1 MNLQQFLLIIRAR
14 YKVVFFILLSTV
26 AVALALSVLLPKQYT
41 ATASVVVDVK
51 SPDPIAGMMLPVM
64 PGYMA
69 TQVDIIKSER
79 VAHKVVKLLRLDENL
94 AIKEQWME
102 ATKGIGTLDT
112 GAPTISGRW
121 SQKVTKFL
129 KLFEIPAI
137 TEKGISANQ
146 MDSEL
151 EVWLIERLQ
160 KKLNVKPS
168 LESNVINIDYT
179 ATDPGSAAAIANAFA
194 QAYIDTNIELK
205 VEPAK
210 QYARWFGQQGRS
222 LRDTVEKA
230 QAKLSEYQ
238 QKHGIVASEE
248 RLDNETAKFNE
259 LSAQLTV
266 VQGQTSDAQSKQKS
280 GSASDTLPEVVQ
292 NLLIQNLKADIAQKE
307 AKLQELAV
315 NLGKNHPQYQRGESE
330 IASLKQKLEAETR
343 HITSGFSTSRNVGK
357 EKETELKAAIEA
369 QKRKVLDLKKERDQL
384 TVLQRDVDAS
394 QKAYDAVTQRF
405 NQSSLES
412 QSTQTNVSVLT
423 SASDPI
429 KPSFPKIGLNSLIAV
444 VLGTL
449 LGVVAA
455 LVFEIFDRRIRSAE
469 DLAEMLQ
476 LPVLGVIQRSKKRS
490 RFAFWRRRTA

>member
-1 MNLQQFLLIIRAR
+1 
-14 YKVVFFILLSTV
+14 V
-26 AVALALSVLLPKQYT
+26 AVALVLSVLLPKQYT
-41 ATASVVVDVK
+41 ATASVVADVK

-69 TQVDIIKSER
+69 TQADIIKSER
-79 VAHKVVKLLRLDENL
+79 VAHKVIKLLKLDENP
-94 AIKEQWME
+94 AVKEQWME
-102 ATKGIGTLDT
+102 VTEGKGTLDT
-112 GAPTISGRW
+112 GASTISGSV
-121 SQKVTKFL
+121 SQKVAKLL
-129 KLFEIPAI
+129 KRSEIPAI
-137 TEKGISANQ
+137 TEKGMGANQ
-146 MDSEL
+146 INSEL

-168 LESNVINIDYT
+168 LESNVIEISYK
-179 ATDPGSAAAIANAFA
+179 AVDPVSAAAVANAFA
-194 QAYIDTNIELK
+194 RAYIDTNIELK

-210 QYARWFGQQGRS
+210 QYARWFGEQGKG
-222 LRDTVEKA
+222 LRDNMEKA

-238 QKHGIVASEE
+238 QKQGIVASDE
-248 RLDNETAKFNE
+248 RLDNETAKLNE

-307 AKLQELAV
+307 AKLQELAG
-315 NLGKNHPQYQRGESE
+315 NLGKNHPQYQRAESE

-343 HITSGFSTSRNVGK
+343 HITSGFSTSRTVGK
-357 EKETELKAAIEA
+357 DKEIDLKAAIEA
-369 QKRKVLDLKKERDQL
+369 QKRKLLELKNERDQL
-384 TVLQRDVDAS
+384 AVLQRDVDTA

-412 QSTQTNVSVLT
+412 QSTQTNVAVLT
-423 SASDPI
+423 SASEPI
-429 KPSFPKIGLNSLIAV
+429 NPSFPQIWLNSLIAV

-455 LVFEIFDRRIRSAE
+455 LMFEMLDRRIRSAD

-476 LPVLGVIQRSKKRS
+476 LPVLGVIQRNKQRG
-490 RFAFWRRRTA
+490 RLAFWRRKTA

>member
-1 MNLQQFLLIIRAR
+1 
-14 YKVVFFILLSTV
+14 
-26 AVALALSVLLPKQYT
+26 
-41 ATASVVVDVK
+41 
-51 SPDPIAGMMLPVM
+51 
-64 PGYMA
+64 
-69 TQVDIIKSER
+69 
-79 VAHKVVKLLRLDENL
+79 
-94 AIKEQWME
+94 
-102 ATKGIGTLDT
+102 
-112 GAPTISGRW
+112 
-121 SQKVTKFL
+121 
-129 KLFEIPAI
+129 
-137 TEKGISANQ
+137 
-146 MDSEL
+146 
-151 EVWLIERLQ
+151 
-160 KKLNVKPS
+160 
-168 LESNVINIDYT
+168 
-179 ATDPGSAAAIANAFA
+179 
-194 QAYIDTNIELK
+194 
-205 VEPAK
+205 
-210 QYARWFGQQGRS
+210 
-222 LRDTVEKA
+222 VEKA

-315 NLGKNHPQYQRGESE
+315 NLGKNHPQYQRAESE
-330 IASLKQKLEAETR
+330 IASLKQKLETETR